1 MGRLAY
7 LHRVLHAYVLGGN
20 SQLTFWH
27 ETPAVNDQVFTGELT
42 QYYMT
47 FEHKAHY
54 PGPFDDRGVPLLDYH
69 GKVGRQYNPIAVS
82 QYALGNYNLAQRT
95 GEPCYRDRFL
105 ANAEWLLRHL
115 DVTEHGTYLWPHHF
129 DFEYFRPLI
138 APWYSGLA
146 QGQGLSVL
154 LRAYAVTGSEEYLD
168 TARHVFRSLTVG
180 IRDGG
185 VQHTDEDGHIWIE
198 EYLVDPPTHILNG
211 FIWALWGVHDYALLT
226 GEPEARTL
234 FDGYTETI
242 VSNLPRYDMGFWS
255 LYELTPQRIKSIASP
270 FYHQL
275 HLVQLEVMYRLTGR
289 ETFADYGRRWRSYA
303 QHAPLRMTAK
313 AYKAAFKLLYY

>member
-1 MGRLAY
+1 
-7 LHRVLHAYVLGGN
+7 LHAYVLGGN

-27 ETPAVNDQVFTGELT
+27 ETPAVNDQAFTGELT

-47 FEHKAHY
+47 FEQKAY
-54 PGPFDDRGVPLLDYH
+54 YAGPFDSNGVPLLDYH
-69 GKVGRQYNPIAVS
+69 GKVGQQYNPIAVS

-95 GEPCYRDRFL
+95 GERCYRERFL
-105 ANAEWLLRHL
+105 TNADWLLHSL
-115 DVTEHGTYLWPHHF
+115 DVTKHGTHLWPHHF

-154 LRAYAVTGSEEYLD
+154 LRAYAMTGSDEYLEV
-168 TARHVFRSLTVG
+168 ARHIFQSLATPIG
-180 IRDGG
+180 KGG
-185 VQHTDEDGHIWIE
+185 VQYADNSGHIWIE
-198 EYLVDPPTHILNG
+198 EYLVEPPTHILNG
-211 FIWALWGVHDYALLT
+211 FFWALWGIYDYHLLMRDQ
-226 GEPEARTL
+226 EAKAL
-234 FDGYTETI
+234 FDRYTETI
-242 VSNLPRYDMGFWS
+242 LCHLPKYDIGFWS

-270 FYHQL
+270 FYHRL

-289 ETFADYGRRWRSYA
+289 ETFADYGRRWKRYA
-303 QHAPLRMTAK
+303 ERGSLRLTAK

>member
-1 MGRLAY
+1 VGRLSY
-7 LHRVLHAYVLGGN
+7 LHRVLQAYVLGGN

-27 ETPAVNDQVFTGELT
+27 ETPAANDRAFTGALT

-47 FEHKAHY
+47 FEQKAHY
-54 PGPFDDRGVPLLDYH
+54 PGPFDAEGVPLLDYH
-69 GKVGRQYNPIAVS
+69 GKVGKQYNPIAVA

-95 GEPCYRDRFL
+95 REQCYCDRFL
-105 ANAEWLLRHL
+105 ANADWLLHNL
-115 DVTEHGTYLWPHHF
+115 DATKHGTYLWPHHF
-129 DFEYFRPLI
+129 DFEYFRPLV

-154 LRAYAVTGSEEYLD
+154 LRAYAMTGSDAYWE
-168 TARHVFRSLTVG
+168 TARRVFPSLATP
-180 IRDGG
+180 IDEGG
-185 VQHTDEDGHIWIE
+185 VQYTDEAGHIWIE

-211 FIWALWGVHDYALLT
+211 FLWALWGVYDYHLLL
-226 GEPEARTL
+226 GDQEAKAL
-234 FDGYTETI
+234 FDRYTETI
-242 VSNLPRYDMGFWS
+242 LSNLLKYDIGFWS

-270 FYHQL
+270 FYHRL

-289 ETFADYGRRWRSYA
+289 EMFADRGRRWKRYA
-303 QHAPLRMTAK
+303 ERGSLRLTAK

>member
-1 MGRLAY
+1 MGRLSY
-7 LHRVLHAYVLGGN
+7 LQRVLRAYVLGGN

-27 ETPAVNDQVFTGELT
+27 ETPAVNDQAFTGELT

-47 FEHKAHY
+47 FEQKAHY
-54 PGPFDDRGVPLLDYH
+54 PGPFDAGGVPLLDYH

-95 GEPCYRDRFL
+95 EERHYRDGFL
-105 ANAEWLLRHL
+105 TNAEWLLHNVQ
-115 DVTEHGTYLWPHHF
+115 VTKYGTYLWPHHF
-129 DFEYFRPLI
+129 DFEYFRPLV

-154 LRAYAVTGSEEYLD
+154 VRAYAVTGRNEYLD
-168 TARHVFRSLTVG
+168 MAKRVFQSLTLA
-180 IRDGG
+180 IHAGG
-185 VQHTDEDGHIWIE
+185 VQHTDDEGHAWIE

-211 FIWALWGVHDYALLT
+211 FIWALWGIHDYCLLT
-226 GEPEARTL
+226 KEPEAKALLDR
-234 FDGYTETI
+234 YTETI
-242 VSNLPRYDMGFWS
+242 LSNLPKYDIGFWS

-270 FYHQL
+270 FYHRL

-289 ETFADYGRRWRSYA
+289 EVFADYGRRWKDYA
-303 QHAPLRMTAK
+303 ERASLRLAAK
-313 AYKAAFKLLYY
+313 AYKAAFKLRYY